1 MKGRVAFLL
10 LSVTVLAFACGPRT
24 RGADSAAQA
33 RIARARAA
41 DHDGAAIAAALDVN
55 VNDGVLFDF
64 HITNTTARKLEVSFP
79 SGQTHELV
87 VLDSLGKEVWRWSAG
102 RIFTQT
108 LQNRVLRASDSLNYE
123 LRWPGAT
130 AGRYVAVATLSSAN
144 FPVEQ
149 RTEFVVR

>member
-1 MKGRVAFLL
+1 MKGRLVFLL
-10 LSVTVLAFACGPRT
+10 LSVIVLAFACGPRT
-24 RGADSAAQA
+24 HAADPAAQP
-33 RIARARAA
+33 RLTKPRAPE
-41 DHDGAAIAAALDVN
+41 HGAASIAAALDVKLT
-55 VNDGVLFDF
+55 DGVRFDF
-64 HITNTTARKLEVSFP
+64 HVTNTTARKLEVSFP
-79 SGQTHELV
+79 NGQTHELV

-108 LQNRVLRASDSLNYE
+108 LQNKVLRASDSLNYE

-130 AGRYVAVATLSSAN
+130 AGHYVAVATLSSVN